1 MTIELANKPKGDYS
15 IIEGD
20 DYTVTAIGAYAFA
33 PINDIG
39 NITQEELEYL
49 ASIINGD
56 IDYGPTNIE
65 VPETLLTIGDG
76 AFMYCTNSVNID
88 LNICKNLLSIG
99 VGAFTGY
106 YSLLSITIPENVNT
120 IGRAAFSDCKNLF
133 ELNYNAIALNDLEYG
148 NSVFQS
154 IGEDSTGVKV
164 TIGMDVKRIPTYIFW
179 PYTDAYYPNVI
190 ELNIL
195 SDNIEYI
202 GEGAFSGLHYDH
214 IVVLN
219 SSYVY
224 LNYLSGALFSTA
236 TTVRVLASIDDG
248 SNTYLNDN
256 FTKTTEGEYN
266 VYTKN

>member
-120 IGRAAFSDCKNLF
+120 IGRAAFS
-133 ELNYNAIALNDLEYG
+133 
-148 NSVFQS
+148 
-154 IGEDSTGVKV
+154 
-164 TIGMDVKRIPTYIFW
+164 
-179 PYTDAYYPNVI
+179 
-190 ELNIL
+190 
-195 SDNIEYI
+195 
-202 GEGAFSGLHYDH
+202 GLHYDH